1 VKSYVPVAIMF
12 ATASAFVATVA
23 IAEEAHSEHMQHAPA
38 AAAPAADDPVPE
50 ITPAYKENTTAY
62 DPKHTPKITA
72 PDTVTAGEWFDVTVE
87 IGAGARHPSMGEHFV
102 RYIAIYN
109 GDVEIA
115 RTYLHP
121 VYSSPK
127 VTYTIRLKEDATLRA
142 MEEPNHTAGWIA
154 SKQIKVQ

>member
-1 VKSYVPVAIMF
+1 VKPY
-12 ATASAFVATVA
+12 A
-23 IAEEAHSEHMQHAPA
+23 IAAIPFVLALALTADRAVAEDAHMHHGTA
-38 AAAPAADDPVPE
+38 AAASDAEDPAPE
-50 ITPAYKENTTAY
+50 ITPAFAENKTAY

-87 IGAGARHPSMGEHFV
+87 IGDGARHPSLAEHFV

-127 VTYTIRLKEDATLRA
+127 VTYTIRLKEDATIRA
-142 MEEPNHTAGWIA
+142 MEEANHTAGWIA
-154 SKQIKVQ
+154 SKQIKVEH

>member
-1 VKSYVPVAIMF
+1 MRKELAAVALPLLF
-12 ATASAFVATVA
+12 SALACGPLLA
-23 IAEEAHSEHMQHAPA
+23 GADQPG
-38 AAAPAADDPVPE
+38 DDPVPD
-50 ITPAYKENTTAY
+50 ITPAFNENKTAY

-72 PDTVTAGEWFDVTVE
+72 PDKVKAGEWFDVTVE
-87 IGAGARHPSMGEHFV
+87 IGAGARHPALVEHFV

-127 VTYTIRLKEDATLRA
+127 VTYTIRLKESATIRA
-142 MEEPNHTAGWIA
+142 MEEPNHTAGWI
-154 SKQIKVQ
+154 SEKKIEVKN